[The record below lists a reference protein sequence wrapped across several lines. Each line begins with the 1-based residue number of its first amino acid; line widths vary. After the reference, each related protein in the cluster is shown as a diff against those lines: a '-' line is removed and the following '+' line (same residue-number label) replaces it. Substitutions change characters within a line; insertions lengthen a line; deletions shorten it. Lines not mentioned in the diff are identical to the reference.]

1 MKLFVA
7 FFLLIFSFI
16 DAFAQQFTLSGTVR
30 DASSGETLI
39 GATIKIKDLPSV
51 GASTNTYGFYS
62 ISIPIQEYT
71 LQISSVGYITQEK
84 EVNLFDNM
92 HMDVLLVPANQLDV
106 VEVNAVSSSRE
117 HLESP
122 QMGSNKIS
130 IKEINNVPVLFGE
143 RDVLKTMQL
152 LPGVLAA
159 GEGNSGFFVRGGSV
173 DQNLVLL
180 DEAMVYNASHLLGFF
195 STFNSDAIKDVNLYK
210 GGMPAQYGG
219 RLASVLDV
227 SMLDGNNQKF
237 GMEGGIGLI
246 ASRLKIDG
254 PIEKNKGSFMIS
266 GRRTYADMFIKLSSD
281 SSVNKS
287 VLYFYDLNLK
297 ANYQLDQNN
306 TIYLSGYFGKDVLGY
321 ADDFGFDWGNATGTF
336 RWNHVFNNKLFSNT
350 SLIYSDFKYNVGIY
364 TDNNN
369 FSVNSRIQNLNLKQD
384 FHYFASN
391 NNNVRF
397 GLNIM
402 RQEISPA
409 GIDASEESDINSL
422 KIDNRQGVEVAAYV
436 SHEWKP
442 FNKLSFV
449 YGLRLNTFLLLG
461 PGDFNTYDSEGDI
474 TSTVTYGKGEIV
486 KHYFNPEPRFSVNYL
501 LTENSSL
508 KASYGRNTQNLH
520 QLSNTTA
527 SLPTDAWVL
536 SSNNIRPQIADQGA
550 FGYYRNFSDNKYEFS
565 AEIYYKKMQHQI
577 DYKNAADLQANEHV
591 ESELVY
597 GRGKAYG
604 LELFVKKRVGR
615 MNGWVSY
622 TLSRSE
628 RRFDEINNGE
638 WFAAR
643 QDRIHDLAI
652 VGMYKLSDRWS
663 FSGTFVYSSGNAV
676 TFPSG
681 KYSIGGKST
690 WYYTERNGYRMPDY
704 HRLDLAATLESK
716 PGKRFRSNW
725 SFGLYNAY
733 NRRNAYVIDFRENEH
748 DSNVTEAYQVALFG
762 IIPSVTWN
770 FKF

>member
-1 MKLFVA
+1 LKLFVA